1 MKNKKCWV
9 RSNNC
14 KNKKCRYWIDF
25 PEDNCCALIAVKKN
39 GPMNLREI
47 AEREN
52 ISYARVKQIQD
63 AALIK
68 LRKRGVNLVDF
79 LYK

>member
-1 MKNKKCWV
+1 MKGKKCWN

-14 KNKKCRYWIDF
+14 KKKKCRYWIDF
-25 PEDNCCALIAVKKN
+25 PEDNCCSLVAIKKN

-47 AEREN
+47 AEREK

-68 LRKRGVNLVDF
+68 LKKRGLNLVDF